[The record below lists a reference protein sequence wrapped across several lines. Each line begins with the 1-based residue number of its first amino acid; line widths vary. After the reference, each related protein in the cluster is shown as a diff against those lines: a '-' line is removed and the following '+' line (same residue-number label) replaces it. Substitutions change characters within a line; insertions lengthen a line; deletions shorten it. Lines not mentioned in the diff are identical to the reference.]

1 MEKIFYTL
9 EEAAQ
14 RLGKSVEQVRDMAK
28 NGQLQEFR
36 DRDKL
41 MFKREQVDLIAGGG
55 GDDDMIP
62 LADSGE
68 MEPIGL
74 SSSGSASG
82 IPLVG
87 RGDEKDSTG
96 ISIFE
101 ADETDDSDPSAV
113 TRVSNAQIPLV
124 DPGEEASGKSGS
136 GGLLD
141 LTREGDDT
149 SLGPSLLEDVYG
161 SETMAQQTAVE
172 PAQGGDGG
180 GLFEESTGGG
190 GDLATAGAASGG
202 TMLVAMEAYDGAGSG
217 LVGGLAIGVIVST
230 LIAAF
235 TVIVG
240 LTTTHGGGLLAS
252 IGDNFMILLGVM
264 LGVTVLGGI
273 IGLVLGKRS

>member
-14 RLGKSVEQVRDMAK
+14 RLGKSVEQVREMAK

-41 MFKREQVDLIAGGG
+41 MFKREQVDLISGGG

-68 MEPIGL
+68 LEPIGL
-74 SSSGSASG
+74 SSSASGTG
-82 IPLVG
+82 IPLVS
-87 RGDEKDSTG
+87 RDEKDSTG

-101 ADETDDSDPSAV
+101 TEDTDDSDPSAV
-113 TRVSNAQIPLV
+113 TRVSNSPSSLV
-124 DPGEEASGKSGS
+124 DPGEDVSGKSGS

-149 SLGPSLLEDVYG
+149 SLGPSLLDDVYG
-161 SETMAQQTAVE
+161 SETIAQQTSVE

-180 GLFEESTGGG
+180 GLFEESTSGGG
-190 GDLATAGAASGG
+190 GELAAAGAGG
-202 TMLVAMEAYDGAGSG
+202 GVMMVAVEAYDGAGSG
-217 LVGGLAIGVIVST
+217 LIGGLAIGIIVST
-230 LIAAF
+230 LIAVF

-240 LTTTHGGGLLAS
+240 LTTTHGGGLLSS

>member
-1 MEKIFYTL
+1 LEKIFYTL

-14 RLGKSVEQVRDMAK
+14 RLGKSVEQVREMAK

-41 MFKREQVDLIAGGG
+41 MFKREQVDLMSGGG

-74 SSSGSASG
+74 ASSGSATG
-82 IPLVG
+82 IPLVP
-87 RGDEKDSTG
+87 RDEKDSTG

-113 TRVSNAQIPLV
+113 TRVSNAPSALV
-124 DPGEEASGKSGS
+124 DPGEDPSGKSGS

-161 SETMAQQTAVE
+161 SETVAQQTAVAAAE
-172 PAQGGDGG
+172 GDSG

-190 GDLATAGAASGG
+190 GGELAAAGAGAGG
-202 TMLVAMEAYDGAGSG
+202 VMMVAGEAYDGAGSG

-230 LIAAF
+230 LLAAF

-240 LTTTHGGGLLAS
+240 LTSTHGGGLIS
-252 IGDNFMILLGVM
+252 TIGDNFMILLGVM
-264 LGVTVLGGI
+264 AGI
-273 IGLVLGKRS
+273 TLIAGILGLVLGKRS